1 MQSRSALLL
10 MTLLSAGS
18 AVPMLAQLASM
29 VTDIRTIGGSGDSS
43 PVFLGSAAATTYF
56 TATAPSLGRELWS
69 TEGTPESTRL
79 VADNCPGPC
88 ESHYTVLGET
98 ADRLY
103 LARSEQPFLG
113 TATALLIASGNPSV
127 LVTVVVDVDS
137 GTLSLSGLTEMGATA
152 MLDGDLL
159 FSAITAPNVVEL
171 YVTDGAAGSYHLL
184 ARFESTNGLQDL
196 QRAGDRV
203 FFWNQ
208 PAGAAIELWETDGT
222 AGGTRQIA
230 VPALNYPTGVSVG
243 LDDGSLVFVASDEN
257 GIEVWGSDGSS
268 LGTRRISNFADSGA
282 KIWQMKATG
291 NRAFFY
297 VEDVTFGQEMWTSD
311 GTPEGTH
318 ALTSFGYF
326 EPFGDYYSTQQLVV
340 AGDRAFFPATNG
352 IDGMQLWVTAESGTT
367 ASPLLGV
374 CPYLDC
380 FYEYWIYA
388 VGSQVFFLN
397 SDTEHGTEV
406 WTSDGRLSGTHLLHD
421 ACPGTC
427 TGSGSVLASSTGR
440 LVYSGSS
447 SDPYTPTVFVATA
460 PWTTALSLFD
470 AVRGA
475 PLLDLYGNVSGA
487 DDGSHIYVSA
497 RDPFSSLEPWV
508 SSGSAA
514 STLQLAEIYGP
525 QDTGSFPRG
534 FAANDGT
541 VAFMADDDHYDDP
554 PFWLTEGTAA
564 STRLA
569 DAADG
574 VCAQSSL
581 PIQSLGSRFVTAGCG
596 GQILVID
603 PGTNQVAAI
612 STGDCWNAIDLG
624 VVDQTMAALL
634 QCESSTQIWRSDGTV
649 AGTARALTFADSFY
663 VNSPLSLVNGRLLLA
678 GGSTSSRLYA
688 LSATMSSLLPLTEP
702 GVHPESVIAPEGEP
716 LAFFSQGTRVWR
728 TDGTPAGTFAIGPAN
743 EWPVLK
749 GAVASPAGYDLL
761 VKNELS
767 FFEVWTTDGTSAG
780 THVRSVV
787 GPSNDSNWTV
797 PLDRAENLL
806 YFVIS
811 TQGVGTGLW
820 VLPDGSTEPQRL
832 LANVPGSYVDNRSLV
847 HRGGRE
853 YFSACDSNHGC
864 ELWTSDG
871 TEAGTRLLHDI
882 SPGAASSN
890 PYELLVVGTTLYFGA
905 DDGQHGF
912 ELWTVPL
919 DGGPACRAND
929 LTLCLEGERFQVS
942 ARWTDF
948 AGRSGDATAVPIT
961 GDTGYF
967 WFFDD
972 ANVELILKLIDGT
985 GYNGHHWVYYGA
997 LSNVEYTFTVTDS
1010 ETGAAKRYFNPATRF
1025 ASSGDITAFG
1035 PQGAHAQ
1042 GGPAEAMTRAATPPE
1057 MTLATLAALSAP
1069 EGLPGACVPT
1079 ATRFC
1084 ILNNRFAVTATW
1096 RDFAGNT
1103 GTANTGN
1110 LTDDTGYF
1118 WFFDEANVEVVLKM
1132 VDAGAFNGHFWV
1144 YYGALSN
1151 VEYTLTV
1158 TDTVAGGP
1166 SKIYRN
1172 ALGQFGSFGDIG
1184 AFPAP

>member
-1 MQSRSALLL
+1 
-10 MTLLSAGS
+10 
-18 AVPMLAQLASM
+18 
-29 VTDIRTIGGSGDSS
+29 
-43 PVFLGSAAATTYF
+43 
-56 TATAPSLGRELWS
+56 
-69 TEGTPESTRL
+69 
-79 VADNCPGPC
+79 
-88 ESHYTVLGET
+88 
-98 ADRLY
+98 
-103 LARSEQPFLG
+103 
-113 TATALLIASGNPSV
+113 
-127 LVTVVVDVDS
+127 
-137 GTLSLSGLTEMGATA
+137 
-152 MLDGDLL
+152 
-159 FSAITAPNVVEL
+159 
-171 YVTDGAAGSYHLL
+171 
-184 ARFESTNGLQDL
+184 
-196 QRAGDRV
+196 
-203 FFWNQ
+203 
-208 PAGAAIELWETDGT
+208 
-222 AGGTRQIA
+222 
-230 VPALNYPTGVSVG
+230 
-243 LDDGSLVFVASDEN
+243 
-257 GIEVWGSDGSS
+257 
-268 LGTRRISNFADSGA
+268 
-282 KIWQMKATG
+282 
-291 NRAFFY
+291 
-297 VEDVTFGQEMWTSD
+297 
-311 GTPEGTH
+311 
-318 ALTSFGYF
+318 
-326 EPFGDYYSTQQLVV
+326 
-340 AGDRAFFPATNG
+340 
-352 IDGMQLWVTAESGTT
+352 
-367 ASPLLGV
+367 
-374 CPYLDC
+374 
-380 FYEYWIYA
+380 
-388 VGSQVFFLN
+388 
-397 SDTEHGTEV
+397 
-406 WTSDGRLSGTHLLHD
+406 
-421 ACPGTC
+421 
-427 TGSGSVLASSTGR
+427 
-440 LVYSGSS
+440 
-447 SDPYTPTVFVATA
+447 
-460 PWTTALSLFD
+460 
-470 AVRGA
+470 
-475 PLLDLYGNVSGA
+475 
-487 DDGSHIYVSA
+487 
-497 RDPFSSLEPWV
+497 
-508 SSGSAA
+508 
-514 STLQLAEIYGP
+514 
-525 QDTGSFPRG
+525 
-534 FAANDGT
+534 
-541 VAFMADDDHYDDP
+541 
-554 PFWLTEGTAA
+554 
-564 STRLA
+564 
-569 DAADG
+569 
-574 VCAQSSL
+574 
-581 PIQSLGSRFVTAGCG
+581 
-596 GQILVID
+596 
-603 PGTNQVAAI
+603 
-612 STGDCWNAIDLG
+612 
-624 VVDQTMAALL
+624 
-634 QCESSTQIWRSDGTV
+634 
-649 AGTARALTFADSFY
+649 
-663 VNSPLSLVNGRLLLA
+663 
-678 GGSTSSRLYA
+678 
-688 LSATMSSLLPLTEP
+688 MSSLLPLTEP

-749 GAVASPAGYDLL
+749 GAVASSAGYDLL
-761 VKNELS
+761 IKNEFS

-780 THVRSVV
+780 TQVRSVV